1 MSLHVKKGDTVEII
15 SGAHKGATGKALRV
29 FPKEG
34 KVLIQGHNLARKHV
48 RRSRQN
54 PQGGQITV
62 EQPIDISNVLP
73 VSSKSNKG
81 VRVRHKI
88 ESDGAKKRVGIDGT
102 EIGLTKRGKKD

>member
-1 MSLHVKKGDTVEII
+1 MTLHVKKGDTVEII
-15 SGAHKGATGKALRV
+15 SGVHKGATGKVLRV
-29 FPKEG
+29 FPREG
-34 KVLIQGHNLARKHV
+34 RVLIQGHNLARKHV

-62 EQPIDISNVLP
+62 EQPIAISNVLP

-81 VRVRHKI
+81 VRVKYQI
-88 ESDGAKKRVGIDGT
+88 ESDGTKKRVGIDGT